1 MLPAENG
8 QVERIEV
15 KPVGIAKASRQPLLR
30 AIILAMA
37 ALALILGLYGGLGRL
52 GFPVAAQLALLHG
65 PLLICGL
72 FGTLIGL
79 ERAVAMGG
87 GWIFAAPLAS
97 GLGSLA
103 LLVGLPTQ
111 IVAAAYTLSAAVLAT
126 GCFLITLRQPALFT
140 GALIFGALAWLVG
153 NLLWM
158 TGSSI
163 PDVVGWWLAFLV
175 VTVAAERLELSR
187 LLPPMRDSEAH
198 FLFSL
203 GLTLAGAQNGLMT
216 ENGAILFGLAL
227 LCLTAWLV
235 RHDIARFGIRQ
246 SGQVRFMAA
255 CMLAAYVWLAAA
267 AAALL
272 LAAPTRTAFGYDI
285 ALHAILIGFVLS
297 MVFGHALIIL
307 PAVLG
312 LRVAYTPRLYLALG
326 LLHLS
331 VVLRFGSGL
340 ADWGAGRLVSGVLT
354 LASLLLFAGMLTVP
368 VRSLRRR
375 VRLRSG

>member
-111 IVAAAYTLSAAVLAT
+111 IVAAAYALSAAVLAT